1 MHCMLNLSM
10 IIMFTIFDVSIKEKR
25 VYSSLCF
32 ELLPQQMSLSKK
44 KYMDI
49 CQHAKKYKRVVL
61 ENLS

>member
-32 ELLPQQMSLSKK
+32 ELLPQQMSQSKK